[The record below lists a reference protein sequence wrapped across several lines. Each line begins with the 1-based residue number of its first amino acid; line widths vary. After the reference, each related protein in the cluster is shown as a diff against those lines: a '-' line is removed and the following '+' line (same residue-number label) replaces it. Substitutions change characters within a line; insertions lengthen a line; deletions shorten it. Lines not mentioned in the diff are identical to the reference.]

1 MPLERNVIKMI
12 EYDFI
17 KSSSDGLKIE
27 LAYSI
32 PQNEIKGIVQFSHG
46 MSEHKER
53 YFNFMKYLSNNGY
66 VCIINDHRG
75 HGNSVK
81 NKNDLGYFYTEDVNY
96 IIDDLYDITNYI
108 KNRFPNKK
116 LYLFSHSMGTLVTRG
131 YMQKYDNEIEKI
143 ILCGTPTQN
152 PFTSF
157 AIVMAYLFKAIG
169 MGKKPNKILNYL
181 TFASYNKEYKKENEW
196 LSKNPENISIYNDD
210 ELCGFIFTTNGFINL
225 YKLLKRAFE
234 PQNYEMKNK
243 NLNIFLIAGEDDPVI
258 QSRQKFKE
266 LEEFLKKLGYKNIR
280 SKLYPE
286 LRHEIL
292 NEKEYEQIYRDVLK
306 FLE

>member
-1 MPLERNVIKMI
+1 MI

-53 YFNFMKYLSNNGY
+53 YFNFMEYLSNNGY

>member
-1 MPLERNVIKMI
+1 MI

-53 YFNFMKYLSNNGY
+53 YFNFMEYLSYNGY

>member
-1 MPLERNVIKMI
+1 MI

-53 YFNFMKYLSNNGY
+53 YFNFMEYLSNNGY

-292 NEKEYEQIYRDVLK
+292 NEKEYEQIYEDVLEFFK
-306 FLE
+306 Q

>member
-1 MPLERNVIKMI
+1 MI

-53 YFNFMKYLSNNGY
+53 YFNFMEYLSNNGY

-169 MGKKPNKILNYL
+169 MGKKPNKTLNYL

-292 NEKEYEQIYRDVLK
+292 NEKEYEQIYKDILE
-306 FLE
+306 FLEK